1 MRTIPRPAPTTTGPG
16 DAAPE
21 HTTTA
26 TTPTEASAP
35 SAGVA
40 SARWPGQE
48 LLDDPVLA
56 GVLFSVWSGDTVSV
70 LDAPPG
76 AGKTRAV
83 TLIAAALAHK
93 AGLRVLVAAQTRA
106 QAYELAARL
115 GAVSDRCALIVKPR
129 TPVPGD
135 LGTCRVVSGRSV
147 RWANRSGGEILI
159 ATTARWLYA
168 DPGSLAA
175 DVVVCDE
182 AYQCTYAD
190 LGALAAFAQ
199 QIVAVG
205 DPGQIAPVVTG
216 DTERWASDPSGPHVA
231 APSALRAA
239 YPDAVGV
246 HRLRSS
252 WRLGP
257 QTCALLSSVF
267 YRDMPF
273 GSKRPAESVICG
285 GAVLPEVA
293 HRAVSVTGGPTDPAL
308 LTAVAARVRQL
319 LTHGTY
325 RTATG
330 TRALVAADI
339 GVVVPHVTQSGAVR
353 ALLSDLPD
361 VLVGTANAVQ
371 GIERPVMVA
380 VHPLAG
386 YRSVEPFPLDAG
398 RLCVTL
404 SRHRAHLSV
413 FTDTTT
419 PALLDEHTGTDAAL
433 VLEAVTQTPA
443 F

>member
-1 MRTIPRPAPTTTGPG
+1 MRTLPPRTTPQPDSPAPRVEP
-16 DAAPE
+16 
-21 HTTTA
+21 A
-26 TTPTEASAP
+26 TPVAVPVT
-35 SAGVA
+35 SAGQA
-40 SARWPGQE
+40 SARWPGQD

-56 GVLFSVWSGDTVSV
+56 GVLFSVWAGDTVSV
-70 LDAPPG
+70 VDAPPG

-115 GAVSDRCALIVKPR
+115 GAVSDRCALIVKAR
-129 TPVPGD
+129 TVVPPN
-135 LGTCRVVSGRSV
+135 LGKCRVVSGRSV
-147 RWANRSGGEILI
+147 RWRSRAGGEILI
-159 ATTARWLYA
+159 ATTARWMYG
-168 DPGSLAA
+168 DPAALAA

-190 LGALAAFAQ
+190 LGALAAFAS

-216 DTERWASDPSGPHVA
+216 DTDRWSDDPSGPQVA
-231 APSALRAA
+231 APLALRAA

-257 QTCALLSSVF
+257 RTCALLSQVF

-273 GSKRPAESVICG
+273 GSMRPGE
-285 GAVLPEVA
+285 AVAVDGHPLPEIA
-293 HRAVSVTGGPTDPAL
+293 HRVTAVAGGPTDHAL
-308 LTAVAARVRQL
+308 LGGVAARVREL
-319 LTHGTY
+319 LARASYT
-325 RTATG
+325 TASG
-330 TRALVAADI
+330 TRAVTAGDI

-353 ALLSDLPD
+353 ALLADEPE
-361 VLVGTANAVQ
+361 VLVGTANAMQ
-371 GIERPVMVA
+371 GIERPVIVA

-413 FTDTTT
+413 FTDAAT
-419 PALLDEHTGTDAAL
+419 PALLGEYPDADAA
-433 VLEAVTQTPA
+433 AVFTAVAATPA